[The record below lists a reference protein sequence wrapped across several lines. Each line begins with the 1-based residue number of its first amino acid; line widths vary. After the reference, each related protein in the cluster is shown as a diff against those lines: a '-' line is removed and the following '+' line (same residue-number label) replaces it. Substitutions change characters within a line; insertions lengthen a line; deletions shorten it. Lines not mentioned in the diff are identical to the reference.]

1 MLTHGLA
8 LAHALRL
15 LQEVVR
21 PRHLQLEV
29 PHEVLARVRD
39 LPVRGNPAKIFI
51 WTRKYF
57 WRGGADGWDL
67 SMQLS
72 SSQLFSVW
80 SSLSSHICCSTD
92 TSPLHCSCLASGW
105 VRRLILLLLDCD
117 AEYWAFVTRKVTI
130 IVNLSAQLIMFCKQ
144 IHEHKTLLDTHRNIH
159 HHHQSQYT
167 DVHFKVSN
175 PVSFR
180 MHVCRAESQS
190 TMLFFWSWQLS
201 F

>member
-1 MLTHGLA
+1 
-8 LAHALRL
+8 
-15 LQEVVR
+15 
-21 PRHLQLEV
+21 
-29 PHEVLARVRD
+29 
-39 LPVRGNPAKIFI
+39 
-51 WTRKYF
+51 
-57 WRGGADGWDL
+57 
-67 SMQLS
+67 MQLS
-72 SSQLFSVW
+72 SSQLFSVC

-180 MHVCRAESQS
+180 MHVCRVSVDCVIFLLLAAVILTQGVAFSVVFINS
-190 TMLFFWSWQLS
+190 ILLFH
-201 F
+201 